1 MGLYSSKSY
10 VDKIK
15 AAFSVL
21 SVMITRALESAI
33 DTSMSMKARGYG
45 TGRRTSFSI
54 FRFTLRDLIFFI
66 TALALFAVTLI
77 GIALGKTEFY
87 YYPEITKIQADAG
100 FIITCPAYFA
110 LAILPFITEIK
121 EELKWKY
128 CILKI

>member
-1 MGLYSSKSY
+1 
-10 VDKIK
+10 
-15 AAFSVL
+15 
-21 SVMITRALESAI
+21 MITRALESAI

-45 TGRRTSFSI
+45 TGRRTSFSL
-54 FRFTLRDLIFFI
+54 FRFTLRDLIFLI

-87 YYPEITKIQADAG
+87 YYPEITEIQADAG
-100 FIITCPAYFA
+100 FIITCSAYFA

-128 CILKI
+128 CISKI